1 MARSALKRSD
11 ARPRILRTMAE
22 RARKGLVAGIDL
34 GGTNMSV
41 GVVDDRGRILGRS
54 KRKTRA
60 VEGRETVITRM
71 VEAIDRAC
79 AEAGVSRP
87 QLAAIG
93 VGAPSAIDFD
103 KGIVLNAG
111 NLGWKNVN
119 LREILSKRCSLP
131 VAVDNDVN
139 VAAWG
144 EHVLGSGRGKGDM
157 LAVWVGTGIG
167 GGLVLGGRLW
177 RGPLFTAGEIGQTIL
192 FPGCSPGRQTVE
204 EHCSRTAMVRAME
217 TLLGFYPN
225 SMLREFT
232 ESKDRDAREPF
243 DRAVSSSVIRECYSK
258 GDALVRRVVDAAADL
273 LGLAVANWITVL
285 SIPTVVVGGGV
296 TEALGKPFVS
306 RVRDGFEEHVFP
318 STLRRVEVIASSLK
332 DDAGVLGAA
341 MLGRSAGASR
351 R

>member
-1 MARSALKRSD
+1 MADR
-11 ARPRILRTMAE
+11 E
-22 RARKGLVAGIDL
+22 RKGPVAGVDL
-34 GGTNMSV
+34 GGTNMTV
-41 GVVDDRGRILGRS
+41 GIVDEKGRILGRS

-60 VEGRETVITRM
+60 SEGRETVITRLM
-71 VEAIDRAC
+71 EAIDRAC
-79 AEAGVSRP
+79 AEAGLARS
-87 QLAAIG
+87 QLSAIG

-103 KGIVLNAG
+103 RGVVLNAG

-119 LREILSKRCSLP
+119 LRDILVKRCDLP

-144 EHVLGSGRGKGDM
+144 EHVLGAGRGRGDM

-192 FPGCSPGRQTVE
+192 FPNSSPGRQTVE

-232 ESKDRDAREPF
+232 ESRDRDAGEPF

-258 GDALVRRVVDAAADL
+258 GDVLVRRVVDASADL

-285 SIPTVVVGGGV
+285 SIPLVVLGGGV
-296 TEALGKPFVS
+296 TEALGKTFVS
-306 RVRDGFEEHVFP
+306 RVRESFEEHVFP
-318 STLRRVEVIASSLK
+318 ASLRRVEVVASTLR

-341 MLGRSAGASR
+341 MLARSAGAAR
-351 R
+351 K

>member
-1 MARSALKRSD
+1 
-11 ARPRILRTMAE
+11 MAE
-22 RARKGLVAGIDL
+22 RTRRGLVAGVDL
-34 GGTNMSV
+34 GGTSMTAA
-41 GVVDDRGRILGRS
+41 VVDEKGRILGRC

-60 VEGRETVITRM
+60 QEGRETVITRLI
-71 VEAIDRAC
+71 EGIDRAC
-79 AEAGVSRP
+79 AEAGVARH

-93 VGAPSAIDFD
+93 VGAPSAIDFE
-103 KGIVLNAG
+103 KGVVLNAG
-111 NLGWKNVN
+111 NLGWKNVG
-119 LREILSKRCSLP
+119 LRDLLAKRCDLP

-144 EHVLGSGRGKGDM
+144 EHELGAGRGRGDM

-177 RGPLFTAGEIGQTIL
+177 RGPLFTAGEVGQTIL
-192 FPGCSPGRQTVE
+192 FPNSSPGRQTVE

-232 ESKDRDAREPF
+232 ESNDRDAREPF
-243 DRAVSSSVIRECYSK
+243 DRAVSSSVIRECYAK

-273 LGLAVANWITVL
+273 LGLAIANWITVL
-285 SIPTVVVGGGV
+285 SVPTVILGGGV
-296 TEALGKPFVS
+296 TEALGRSYVA
-306 RVRDGFEEHVFP
+306 RVRDRFEECVFP
-318 STLRRVEVIASSLK
+318 SSLRRVEVIASTLE

-341 MLGRSAGASR
+341 MLARDPHASR

>member
-1 MARSALKRSD
+1 
-11 ARPRILRTMAE
+11 MAE
-22 RARKGLVAGIDL
+22 RTRKGLVVGVDL
-34 GGTNMSV
+34 GGTSMTA
-41 GVVDDRGRILGRS
+41 GVVDEKGRIVGRC

-60 VEGRETVITRM
+60 QDGKETVIARLI
-71 VEAIDRAC
+71 EAISRAC
-79 AEAGVSRP
+79 AEAGVERS
-87 QLAAIG
+87 QLSAIG
-93 VGAPSAIDFD
+93 IGAPSAIDFE
-103 KGIVLNAG
+103 KGVVLNAG
-111 NLGWKNVN
+111 NLGWKNVG
-119 LREILSKRCSLP
+119 LRDIVARRCDLP

-144 EHVLGSGRGKGDM
+144 EHELGAGKGRGDM

-192 FPGCSPGRQTVE
+192 FPSSSPGRQTVE

-232 ESKDRDAREPF
+232 ERSDRDSNEPF
-243 DRAVSSSVIRECYSK
+243 DRAVSSSVLRECYSK

-273 LGLAVANWITVL
+273 LGLAIANWITVL
-285 SIPTVVVGGGV
+285 SIPTVVLGGGV
-296 TEALGKPFVS
+296 TEALGKPWVT

-318 STLRRVEVIASSLK
+318 SSLRRVEVIPSALT

-341 MLGRSAGASR
+341 MLARDPSASR
-351 R
+351 K